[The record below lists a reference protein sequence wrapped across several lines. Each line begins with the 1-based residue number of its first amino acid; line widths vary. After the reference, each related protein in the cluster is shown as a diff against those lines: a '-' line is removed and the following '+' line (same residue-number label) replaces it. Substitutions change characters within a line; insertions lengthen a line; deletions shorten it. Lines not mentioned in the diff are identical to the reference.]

1 MDVCGD
7 SVYALFSPFQICQT
21 PFRISTLNELNK
33 RVTNSAV
40 YTRRSMCVLK
50 KNIYICDYVC
60 VYVRVGVHRQ
70 NAEQLMFFTWAQKS
84 LRLGSGGPV
93 CHVRWLLDI
102 PHSPF
107 GRSSRVQTFAHYAV
121 PPFGTHVDCH
131 QRSYRPSGPKLLSR
145 LSVGLVQVV
154 DPGPSPVP
162 SRLNTL
168 NLGWSSSS
176 SIPDE

>member
-1 MDVCGD
+1 M
-7 SVYALFSPFQICQT
+7 
-21 PFRISTLNELNK
+21 
-33 RVTNSAV
+33 
-40 YTRRSMCVLK
+40 
-50 KNIYICDYVC
+50 
-60 VYVRVGVHRQ
+60 
-70 NAEQLMFFTWAQKS
+70 
-84 LRLGSGGPV
+84 

-176 SIPDE
+176 SRLSRTNEVQSHHHFPQVGRSSQPSPHQLQLDLPVVEPQEGLTCHTPPVLPRTDPARAKPLLRRHARFIHIQSPGAHHRGSCHRGR